1 MPPHSNAILTP
12 KISPVKP
19 VSCALGTPA
28 PAIRRGRTPLDS
40 LPSVSALGPIGGP
53 GLRVLFV
60 GINPSLR
67 SAEVGHHF
75 ARPGNRFWP
84 TLHAAGFTPRVL
96 APHEDET
103 LPSFGIGVTNI
114 VWRPTRAAAELTA
127 GELRAG
133 AVALEATV
141 RAWTPRLVAIV
152 GLVAYRTA
160 FRQPH
165 ASMGPQDDHVGDR
178 PVWVLPNPSGLNAHY
193 KPADF
198 ARLYAE
204 AGRYAAGLEARSPED
219 A

>member
-1 MPPHSNAILTP
+1 
-12 KISPVKP
+12 V
-19 VSCALGTPA
+19 
-28 PAIRRGRTPLDS
+28 
-40 LPSVSALGPIGGP
+40 LGPILGP

-96 APHEDET
+96 RPDEDGE
-103 LPSFGIGVTNI
+103 LPEQGIGVTNI
-114 VWRPTRAAAELTA
+114 AFRPTRAAAELSPD
-127 GELRAG
+127 ELRAG
-133 AVALEATV
+133 AAELEPVV
-141 RAWTPRLVAIV
+141 RAHAPRLVAVV
-152 GLVAYRTA
+152 GLTAYRTA
-160 FRQPH
+160 FDRPKAVIGLQRETI
-165 ASMGPQDDHVGDR
+165 GGR

-204 AGRYAAGLEARSPED
+204 ARAYADGLAASVPAGQATAVSGPSADSGSGSGSGSRGPMSRRNGG
-219 A
+219 